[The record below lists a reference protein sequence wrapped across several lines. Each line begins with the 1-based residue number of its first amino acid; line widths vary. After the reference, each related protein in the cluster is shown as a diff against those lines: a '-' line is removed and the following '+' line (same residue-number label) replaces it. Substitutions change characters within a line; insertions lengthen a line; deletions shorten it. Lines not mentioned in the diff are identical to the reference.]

1 MRFFLGKLRVSTPL
15 VTCLAASLLSTP
27 VFADESQNGYQQSR
41 WLLAQTDD
49 QGNQPAPA
57 EPVMAVPAAPA
68 EPAVQAL
75 PEHAPVQEVAITHA
89 KPTKHQSYHK
99 YHKKNKHKVHKPVAK
114 PIKHSYPHQYNT
126 AYHAPTAK
134 PYPVVTAPEFVPA
147 HHQLQSL
154 PQPAPAPMTDYVA
167 NTAVATPVQQG
178 AMVQKSMPRPLETDN
193 KTKPWSGIISAG
205 YTDYSNMYSGD
216 GGTGLARLAIAR
228 SVYAL
233 KHWNFGL
240 EVGMQNGN
248 TMRLEST
255 QAALDLLGGIPIQ
268 TTVKPEFDLLASI
281 KETFEN
287 TPFFLIGKA
296 GIAYRRWQFN
306 NLNQQT
312 INDLSQVNAEVQA
325 GLGYDINARI
335 NLSVLYQGIFGSNP
349 NLTVNTTAGTGTV
362 SNIPMQNGALLSLS
376 VVV

>member
-1 MRFFLGKLRVSTPL
+1 MRFLFKKSRISTPL
-15 VTCLAASLLSTP
+15 FSCLAASVLSTA
-27 VFADESQNGYQQSR
+27 VFADESQNGYQQST
-41 WLLAQTDD
+41 WALAQTDE
-49 QGNQPAPA
+49 QGNQASPA
-57 EPVMAVPAAPA
+57 ETTQSVIAVPAAPTLPTA
-68 EPAVQAL
+68 QAL
-75 PEHAPVQEVAITHA
+75 PEHTPVQEVAVTHS
-89 KPTKHQSYHK
+89 KPAKHQSYHK
-99 YHKKNKHKVHKPVAK
+99 YHKKNKYKAHKHVAK
-114 PIKHSYPHQYNT
+114 PVKHSYPHRS
-126 AYHAPTAK
+126 AK
-134 PYPVVTAPEFVPA
+134 NYPVITAPQFVPA
-147 HHQLQSL
+147 HHQLHAL
-154 PQPAPAPMTDYVA
+154 PQPAAAPMTDYVA
-167 NTAVATPVQQG
+167 NTSVTAPVKQ
-178 AMVQKSMPRPLETDN
+178 APVVQKTMPRPLETDN
-193 KTKPWSGIISAG
+193 KTKSWSGIISAG